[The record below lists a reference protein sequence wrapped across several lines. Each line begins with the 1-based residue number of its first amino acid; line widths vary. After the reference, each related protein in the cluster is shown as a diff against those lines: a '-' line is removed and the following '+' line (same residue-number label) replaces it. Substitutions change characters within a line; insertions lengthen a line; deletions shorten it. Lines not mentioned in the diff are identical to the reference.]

1 MINNLNLLSYNNR
14 DLVQNTWNGKKYDN
28 ESDEEFMAML
38 LDDPE
43 TQRIIALEKASTA
56 NKKINDNSNDNST
69 DEDSNDNSTD
79 EDSNDNS
86 TDEDSNDNSTD
97 EDSND
102 NSNNNSSDED
112 SDSESIDILP
122 KYKKPIKV

>member
-86 TDEDSNDNSTD
+86 TDEDSNDNS
-97 EDSND
+97 
-102 NSNNNSSDED
+102 NNNSSDED

>member
-1 MINNLNLLSYNNR
+1 
-14 DLVQNTWNGKKYDN
+14 
-28 ESDEEFMAML
+28 MAML

-43 TQRIIALEKASTA
+43 TQRIIAENK
-56 NKKINDNSNDNST
+56 KKINNNSNDN
-69 DEDSNDNSTD
+69 
-79 EDSNDNS
+79 
-86 TDEDSNDNSTD
+86 SNDNSTD

-102 NSNNNSSDED
+102 NSNNNSSNED

>member
-43 TQRIIALEKASTA
+43 TQRIIALEKASAA
-56 NKKINDNSNDNST
+56 NKKINNN
-69 DEDSNDNSTD
+69 
-79 EDSNDNS
+79 
-86 TDEDSNDNSTD
+86 SNDNSTD